1 MSKHN
6 KANKNNYDQAGRLTP
21 DEMATER
28 DKMGE
33 GAKVRGSESA
43 KGRGSEGA
51 KERLTGRAS
60 REPNR
65 RRSAP
70 EE

>member
-6 KANKNNYDQAGRLTP
+6 KANKNNYVQAGRMTS
-21 DEMATER
+21 DEMAREL
-28 DKMGE
+28 DKMGQGSKVRGSE
-33 GAKVRGSESA
+33 GAKVRG
-43 KGRGSEGA
+43 GA
-51 KERLTGRAS
+51 KERVTGRAS

-65 RRSAP
+65 ARSAP